1 MIGMAEKTNGKG
13 SIYQLDK
20 GKDGKKPKSK
30 CRKWRL
36 VVSLG
41 KDPRTGKYRQ
51 KAKNFNGTYTQAQ
64 HALREFVAEIEGGNV
79 VKRSGWTFNGYAKHY
94 VDTRVA
100 AGEIQERTAKSLRG
114 TLKALGH
121 RIGEL
126 KLQEITPEVIE
137 AAYIDLRAGE
147 SLSGR
152 PLSGRTLYNIN
163 LSAYLMFQN
172 AKEHGIVAENPLE
185 KVPMPKKDTK
195 EKESL
200 SAAAYSALIS
210 ALDPSDRMQCAVL
223 LCAALG
229 LRRSESLGLSWGDV
243 DFANG
248 TVNVHASTD
257 DHAGLKEPKTE
268 AGFRL
273 LPMPKQLA
281 AALMRRKEAV
291 LPSLMKYH
299 PERVVLVISPDK
311 KCPVGCVEIDCKF
324 YDVDGKIAVCCDD
337 DGIRPLPTA
346 LSQWWRNHRKHYG
359 LEGWT
364 LHGLRHSFLSLAAA
378 QGVHPSVMMRLAG
391 HKNPNITM
399 KIYTHVNMESKREA
413 MDAMQAAYM
422 LAG

>member
-1 MIGMAEKTNGKG
+1 MADKTNGKG

-20 GKDGKKPKSK
+20 GRDGKKPRSK

-41 KDPRTGKYRQ
+41 KDPHCGKYRQ
-51 KAKNFNGTYTQAQ
+51 KARNFDGTYTQAQ
-64 HALREFVAEIEGGNV
+64 RALREFVAQIEGGNL
-79 VKRSGWTFNGYAKHY
+79 VKRNGWTFNGYAKHY

-100 AGEIQERTAKSLRG
+100 AGEIQERTANSLRG

-121 RIGEL
+121 RIGEMR
-126 KLQEITPEVIE
+126 LQEVTPEVIE
-137 AAYIDLRAGE
+137 AAYIDLRNGE

-163 LSAYLMFQN
+163 LSAYLMFQD
-172 AKEHGIVAENPLE
+172 AKEKGIVGENPLD

-200 SAAAYSALIS
+200 SAAAYSSLLA
-210 ALDPSDRMQCAVL
+210 ALDPTCRMQCAVF
-223 LCAALG
+223 LCATLG

-243 DFANG
+243 DFAEG

-257 DHAGLKEPKTE
+257 DHAELKEPKTE
-268 AGFRL
+268 AGYRL
-273 LPMPKQLA
+273 LPMPQHLA
-281 AALMRRKEAV
+281 DALMMRKEAV
-291 LPSLMKYH
+291 MPSLVKYH
-299 PERVVLVISPDK
+299 PELVVIVLSPDGSK
-311 KCPVGCVEIDCKF
+311 PVGCVELDGKL
-324 YDVDGKIAVCCDD
+324 YDVDPHVAVCCDQ
-337 DGIRPLPTA
+337 DGDRPLPQA
-346 LSQWWRNHRKHYG
+346 LSQWWRNHRKKYG

-413 MDAMQAAYM
+413 MEAMQAAYV
-422 LAG
+422 LAS

>member
-1 MIGMAEKTNGKG
+1 MAAKTNGKG

-51 KAKNFNGTYTQAQ
+51 KAKNFNGTYTDAQ
-64 HALREFVAEIEGGNV
+64 RELRAFVAQIEGGNL
-79 VKRSGWTFNGYAKHY
+79 VKRSGWTFNAYAKHY

-100 AGEIQERTAKSLRG
+100 AGEIQERTANSLRS
-114 TLKALGH
+114 TLKALGY
-121 RIGEL
+121 RIGEMA
-126 KLQEITPEVIE
+126 LQKITPEVIE

-147 SLSGR
+147 SLSGK

-163 LSAYLMFQN
+163 LSAYLMFQD
-172 AKEHGIVAENPLE
+172 AKEKGIVGENPLD
-185 KVPMPKKDTK
+185 KVPQPKKDTK

-200 SAAAYSALIS
+200 SAAAYSSLLS
-210 ALDPSDRMQCAVL
+210 ALDPSNRFQCAVL
-223 LCAALG
+223 LCATLG

-243 DFANG
+243 DFADNS
-248 TVNVHASTD
+248 VNVHASTD
-257 DHAGLKEPKTE
+257 DHAELKDPKTE

-273 LPMPKQLA
+273 LPMPEQLA
-281 AALMRRKEAV
+281 KALMRRKEAIM
-291 LPSLMKYH
+291 PSLIKYE
-299 PERVVLVISPDK
+299 PGKVVLVISPDGA
-311 KCPVGCVEIDCKF
+311 CPAGCVEIDGKF
-324 YDVDGKIAVCCDD
+324 YDVDPKVAVCCDD
-337 DGIRPLPTA
+337 DGNRPRPDA
-346 LSQWWRNHRKHYG
+346 LTRWWGRNRKKYG

-378 QGVHPSVMMRLAG
+378 QGVHPSVMMKLAG

-422 LAG
+422 LAS

>member
-1 MIGMAEKTNGKG
+1 MAQKTNGKG

-20 GKDGKKPKSK
+20 GPDGRKPRSK

-51 KAKNFNGTYTQAQ
+51 KARNFEGTYTQAQ
-64 HALREFVAEIEGGNV
+64 HALREFVTEIEGGAV

-100 AGEIQERTAKSLRG
+100 AGEIQERTANSLRA

-121 RIGEL
+121 RIGEMR
-126 KLQEITPEVIE
+126 LQEITPEVIE

-147 SLSGR
+147 SLSGK

-163 LSAYLMFQN
+163 LSAYLMFQD
-172 AKEHGIVAENPLE
+172 AKEKGIVGENPLD

-200 SAAAYSALIS
+200 SAAAYSALLA
-210 ALDPSDRMQCAVL
+210 ALDPTNRMQCAVL
-223 LCAALG
+223 LCATLG
-229 LRRSESLGLSWGDV
+229 LRRSEALGLSWGDV
-243 DFANG
+243 DFADASI
-248 TVNVHASTD
+248 NVHASTD
-257 DHAGLKEPKTE
+257 DHAALKEPKTE
-268 AGFRL
+268 AGYRL
-273 LPMPKQLA
+273 LPMPQHLA
-281 AALMRRKEAV
+281 DALMRRKAEV
-291 LPSLMKYH
+291 MPGLLKYH
-299 PERVVLVISPDK
+299 PEKTVIVLAKGSEKPA
-311 KCPVGCVEIDCKF
+311 GAVEIGGTF
-324 YDVDGKIAVCCDD
+324 YDLDPHVAVCCDC
-337 DGIRPLPTA
+337 DGVRPLPQALTA
-346 LSQWWRNHRKHYG
+346 WWGHHRKKFG

-391 HKNPNITM
+391 HKNPTITM

-413 MDAMQAAYM
+413 MEAMQAAYV